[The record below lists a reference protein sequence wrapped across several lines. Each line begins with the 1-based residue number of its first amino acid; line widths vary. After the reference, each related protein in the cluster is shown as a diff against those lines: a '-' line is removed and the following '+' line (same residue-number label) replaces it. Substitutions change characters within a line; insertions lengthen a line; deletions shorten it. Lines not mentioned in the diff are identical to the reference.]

1 MQSSLS
7 VGAPPS
13 RPSSV
18 TLNKGGGSKDLNNSE
33 EKIQRRLAA
42 IKTFNEV
49 SQSEKDLVKNAGN
62 SFSKSNA
69 ELSTQLNK
77 IKDYQKRFLKDP
89 PNSTDKMLDFLGTTK
104 GNGLE
109 SLAYLKKKVLEVAVK
124 IEPTIAAIVKE
135 QTIKALGCSQEQ
147 KYTGFNLN
155 GAQISPL
162 STLPQAD
169 GIYIPVESID
179 FFSNLKNSPD
189 TPFGKMFYEKPIPS
203 ADPTFKPYG
212 GKKPFPMNKQMYQ
225 IMETQNLNKSYSQI
239 NGKNYLGKSGQNLFD
254 FQYTKQNSFGVTG
267 DYFRMLLLNREND
280 VNNVGEFLSDYYS
293 TIKLIDPVD
302 VAMQLTNIVSGAINI
317 NSQIGIGEVTN
328 QSQFML
334 IAQRVLGLCF
344 DSRQEIDVSGTAKIA
359 ELDGVDDSFFE
370 FTEVDLR
377 NIDIEIS
384 NVQNGVMEFVDCNN
398 VKLPVDSES
407 LVSQIIDFRDDV
419 DAQTTEQQV
428 NSINNILN
436 SISQNPQWAPL
447 LPSNFNAGV
456 AIDKNIIKKI
466 PLAVAAGVLSPKVLL
481 PLYTLLSVVQSG
493 ATYTYN
499 QQVTTTNEV
508 IQSGNSNTTQGSNI
522 VADGKDFLKKYK
534 KFSIDTISL
543 INNEFLKVL
552 FDELKKDILLLVA
565 AVLKDVNK
573 SQRLKRYAIILKL
586 IQLALIISQLV
597 NDYRKCKSLM
607 SNILLLLDT
616 INGLGPKQL
625 ISRDDIPAP
634 LLYLSQFLPGYSPER
649 ATINTIE
656 LLQGLGI
663 PTGTLPDGSPNLML
677 LYNLMSNK
685 GADTENAENGKIQA
699 ITTDGFNV
707 TGKSR

>member
-1 MQSSLS
+1 MQSLS
-7 VGAPPS
+7 TNS
-13 RPSSV
+13 TTTTSSS
-18 TLNKGGGSKDLNNSE
+18 KGNVDLNNSE

-49 SQSEKDLVKNAGN
+49 SQSEKDLIKNAG
-62 SFSKSNA
+62 SSLSKSNT

-109 SLAYLKKKVLEVAVK
+109 SLAYIKKKVLEVAVK

-179 FFSNLKNSPD
+179 FFSNLKNSPN

-212 GKKPFPMNKQMYQ
+212 GTKPFPMNKQMYQ
-225 IMETQNLNKSYSQI
+225 IMETQNLGRSYSQI

-254 FQYTKQNSFGVTG
+254 FQYTTTNNFGVTG
-267 DYFRMLLLNREND
+267 NYFRMLLLDRENK

-302 VAMQLTNIVSGAINI
+302 VGMQLTNIISGAINI

-334 IAQRVLGLCF
+334 VAQRVLGLCF

-384 NVQNGVMEFVDCNN
+384 NVQNGVMEFVDCDN

-407 LVSQIIDFRDDV
+407 LVSQLIDFRDNV
-419 DAQTTEQQV
+419 DTQTTEQQV

-436 SISQNPQWAPL
+436 SISQNPQWAPM

-543 INNEFLKVL
+543 INSEFLKVL
-552 FDELKKDILLLVA
+552 FQELKKDILLLVA
-565 AVLKDVNK
+565 AVLNDVNK
-573 SQRLKRYAIILKL
+573 SQRLKKYAIILKL
-586 IQLALIISQLV
+586 IQLALIIAQLL

-625 ISRDDIPAP
+625 ISRNDIPVP
-634 LLYLSQFLPGYSPER
+634 LLYLAQFLPGYSPER

-685 GADTENAENGKIQA
+685 GVDTERAENEVVQVVLTSTIG
-699 ITTDGFNV
+699 GV
-707 TGKSR
+707 GKSR

>member
-1 MQSSLS
+1 MQSLS
-7 VGAPPS
+7 ASAPP
-13 RPSSV
+13 PSS
-18 TLNKGGGSKDLNNSE
+18 GGMVDLNNSE

-42 IKTFNEV
+42 IQTFNEV
-49 SQSEKDLVKNAGN
+49 SKSEKELLKNAG
-62 SFSKSNA
+62 SSLSKSNA
-69 ELSTQLNK
+69 EVATQLDK
-77 IKDYQKRFLKDP
+77 IKDFQKRYLKDP

-104 GNGLE
+104 GNGPE
-109 SLAYLKKKVLEVAVK
+109 SLSYIKKKVLEVAVK

-147 KYTGFNLN
+147 TYKGFNLN
-155 GAQISPL
+155 GLEISPL
-162 STLPQAD
+162 ATLPPID

-179 FFSNLKNSPD
+179 FFSNLKSSPD
-189 TPFGKMFYEKPIPS
+189 TPFGKMFYEKQVPS
-203 ADPTFKPYG
+203 ASPIFKPYG
-212 GKKPFPMNKQMYQ
+212 GTKPFPMNKQMYQ

-254 FQYTKQNSFGVTG
+254 FQYTTTNSFGVTG
-267 DYFRMLLLNREND
+267 NYFRMLLLDRENN

-302 VAMQLTNIVSGAINI
+302 VGMQLTNIVSGAISI
-317 NSQIGIGEVTN
+317 NSQIGIGEITN
-328 QSQFML
+328 QSKFML

-370 FTEVDLR
+370 LTEVDLR
-377 NIDIEIS
+377 NIDIEIT
-384 NVQNGVMEFVDCNN
+384 NVQNGVMEFVDCDN

-407 LVSQIIDFRDDV
+407 LVSQLIDFRDEV
-419 DAQTTEQQV
+419 DDQTTEQQV

-456 AIDKNIIKKI
+456 AIDKNIIQKI
-466 PLAVAAGVLSPKVLL
+466 PLAIAAGVLSPKVLL

-499 QQVTTTNEV
+499 QNVTSVNEV
-508 IQSGNSNTTQGSNI
+508 IQSGNSNTAQGSNI
-522 VADGKDFLKKYK
+522 VANGADFLKKYK

-552 FDELKKDILLLVA
+552 FQELKRDILLLVA
-565 AVLKDVNK
+565 AVLKDVTK
-573 SQRLKRYAIILKL
+573 SQRLKKYAIILKL
-586 IQLALIISQLV
+586 IQLALIIAQLI

-607 SNILLLLDT
+607 SSILLLLDT

-625 ISRDDIPAP
+625 ISRTDIPAP
-634 LLYLSQFLPGYSPER
+634 LLFLSQFLPGSSPER

-656 LLQGLGI
+656 LLQGIGI

-677 LYNLMSNK
+677 LYNLMSNR
-685 GADTENAENGKIQA
+685 GVDTENAENGRIQG
-699 ITTDGFNV
+699 IIVDGINV
-707 TGKSR
+707 TGKYG

>member
-1 MQSSLS
+1 MQSL
-7 VGAPPS
+7 
-13 RPSSV
+13 
-18 TLNKGGGSKDLNNSE
+18 GGGASGGNLSSGGTPDLNNAE
-33 EKIQRRLAA
+33 EKIQRRLVA
-42 IKTFNEV
+42 IQTFNEV
-49 SQSEKDLVKNAGN
+49 SKSEKKLLKNAG
-62 SFSKSNA
+62 SSISKSNA
-69 ELSTQLNK
+69 EVATQLDK
-77 IKDYQKRFLKDP
+77 IKNFQKRYLKDP
-89 PNSTDKMLDFLGTTK
+89 PNTTDKMLDFLGTTK
-104 GNGLE
+104 GNGSE
-109 SLAYLKKKVLEVAVK
+109 SLSYLKKKVLEVAVK

-147 KYTGFNLN
+147 TYQGFNLN

-162 STLPQAD
+162 ATLPQAD

-179 FFSNLKNSPD
+179 FFSNLKNSPN
-189 TPFGKMFYEKPIPS
+189 TPFGKMFYEKLSPAASPI
-203 ADPTFKPYG
+203 FKPYG
-212 GKKPFPMNKQMYQ
+212 GTKPFPMNKQMYQ
-225 IMETQNLNKSYSQI
+225 IMETQNLNQSYSQI

-254 FQYTKQNSFGVTG
+254 FQYATTNSFGVNG
-267 DYFRMLLLNREND
+267 NYFRMLLLDRENNI
-280 VNNVGEFLSDYYS
+280 NNVGEFLSDYYS
-293 TIKLIDPVD
+293 TIKLIEPVD
-302 VAMQLTNIVSGAINI
+302 VAMQLTNIVSGAISI
-317 NSQIGIGEVTN
+317 NSQIGIGEITN
-328 QSQFML
+328 QSKFML

-370 FTEVDLR
+370 LTEVDLR
-377 NIDIEIS
+377 NIDIEIT
-384 NVQNGVMEFVDCNN
+384 NVQNGVMEFVDCDN

-407 LVSQIIDFRDDV
+407 LVSQLITFRDDA
-419 DAQTTEQQV
+419 DDQTTEQQV

-436 SISQNPQWAPL
+436 SISQNPQWSPL

-456 AIDKNIIKKI
+456 AIDKNIIQKI

-499 QQVTTTNEV
+499 QAVSPVNEV
-508 IQSGNSNTTQGSNI
+508 IQSGNSNTAQGSNI
-522 VADGKDFLKKYK
+522 VANGADFLKKYK

-552 FDELKKDILLLVA
+552 FQELKRDILLLVA
-565 AVLKDVNK
+565 AVLKDVTK
-573 SQRLKRYAIILKL
+573 SQRLKKYAIILKL
-586 IQLALIISQLV
+586 IQLALIIAQLI

-625 ISRDDIPAP
+625 ISRDNIPAP
-634 LLYLSQFLPGYSPER
+634 LLYLSQFLPGSSPER

-656 LLQGLGI
+656 LLQAVGI

-677 LYNLMSNK
+677 LYNLMANK
-685 GADTENAENGKIQA
+685 GVDTENAENGKIQG
-699 ITTDGFNV
+699 IITDGINV
-707 TGKSR
+707 TGKFG

>member
-1 MQSSLS
+1 MQSLS
-7 VGAPPS
+7 NNTTTT
-13 RPSSV
+13 SSS
-18 TLNKGGGSKDLNNSE
+18 KGNVDLNNSE

-49 SQSEKDLVKNAGN
+49 SQSEKDLIKNAG
-62 SFSKSNA
+62 SSLSKSNT

-162 STLPQAD
+162 STLPQSE

-179 FFSNLKNSPD
+179 FFSNLKNSPN

-203 ADPTFKPYG
+203 ASPIFKPYG
-212 GKKPFPMNKQMYQ
+212 GTKAFPMNKQMYQ
-225 IMETQNLNKSYSQI
+225 IMETQNLGRSYSQI

-254 FQYTKQNSFGVTG
+254 FQYTTTNSFGVTG
-267 DYFRMLLLNREND
+267 NYFRMLLLDRENK

-302 VAMQLTNIVSGAINI
+302 VGMQLTNIISGAINI

-384 NVQNGVMEFVDCNN
+384 NVQNGVMEFVDCDNI
-398 VKLPVDSES
+398 KLPVDSES
-407 LVSQIIDFRDDV
+407 LVSQLIDFRDNV
-419 DAQTTEQQV
+419 DTQTTEQQV
-428 NSINNILN
+428 NSISNILN
-436 SISQNPQWAPL
+436 SISQNPQWAPM

-499 QQVTTTNEV
+499 QQVTSTNQV

-543 INNEFLKVL
+543 INSEFLKVL
-552 FDELKKDILLLVA
+552 FQELKKDILLLVA

-573 SQRLKRYAIILKL
+573 SQRLKKYTIILKL
-586 IQLALIISQLV
+586 IQLALIIAQLV
-597 NDYRKCKSLM
+597 DDYRKCKSLM

-625 ISRDDIPAP
+625 ISRNDIPVP
-634 LLYLSQFLPGYSPER
+634 LLYLAQFLPGYSPER

-685 GADTENAENGKIQA
+685 GVDTERAENESVQVVLTSTFG
-699 ITTDGFNV
+699 GV
-707 TGKSR
+707 GKSK

>member
-1 MQSSLS
+1 MQSLS
-7 VGAPPS
+7 TNTTPTTGNLS
-13 RPSSV
+13 
-18 TLNKGGGSKDLNNSE
+18 GGGNKDLNNSE

-49 SQSEKDLVKNAGN
+49 TQSEKDLLKNAG
-62 SFSKSNA
+62 SSLSKSNA
-69 ELSTQLNK
+69 EVSTQLNK
-77 IKDYQKRFLKDP
+77 IKDFQKRYLKDP

-104 GNGLE
+104 GNGSE
-109 SLAYLKKKVLEVAVK
+109 SLSYIKKKVLEVAVK

-147 KYTGFNLN
+147 TYPGFNLN

-162 STLPQAD
+162 ANLQPID

-179 FFSNLKNSPD
+179 FFSNLKSSPD
-189 TPFGKMFYEKPIPS
+189 TPFGKMFYEKQIPS
-203 ADPTFKPYG
+203 ASPIFKPYG
-212 GKKPFPMNKQMYQ
+212 GTKPFPMNKQMYQ

-254 FQYTKQNSFGVTG
+254 FQYTTTNSFGVTG
-267 DYFRMLLLNREND
+267 NYFRMLLLDRENN

-302 VAMQLTNIVSGAINI
+302 VGMQLTNIVSGAVSI
-317 NSQIGIGEVTN
+317 NSQIGIGEITN
-328 QSQFML
+328 QSKFML

-370 FTEVDLR
+370 LTEVDLR
-377 NIDIEIS
+377 NIDIEIT
-384 NVQNGVMEFVDCNN
+384 NVQNGVMEFVDCDN

-407 LVSQIIDFRDDV
+407 LVSQLIDFRDDV
-419 DAQTTEQQV
+419 DDQTTEQQV

-466 PLAVAAGVLSPKVLL
+466 PLAIAAGVLSPKVLL

-499 QQVTTTNEV
+499 QNVTSVNEV
-508 IQSGNSNTTQGSNI
+508 IQSGNSNTAQGSNI
-522 VADGKDFLKKYK
+522 VADGADFLKKYK

-552 FDELKKDILLLVA
+552 FQELKRDILLLVA
-565 AVLKDVNK
+565 SVLKDVTK
-573 SQRLKRYAIILKL
+573 SQRLKKYAIILKL
-586 IQLALIISQLV
+586 IQLALIIAQLI

-607 SNILLLLDT
+607 SSILLLLDT

-625 ISRDDIPAP
+625 ISRNDIPAP

-656 LLQGLGI
+656 LLQGIGI

-677 LYNLMSNK
+677 LYNLMSNR
-685 GADTENAENGKIQA
+685 GADTENAENGKIQG
-699 ITTDGFNV
+699 ILTDGFNV
-707 TGKSR
+707 TGKAG

>member
-1 MQSSLS
+1 MQSLS
-7 VGAPPS
+7 NNTTTT
-13 RPSSV
+13 SSS
-18 TLNKGGGSKDLNNSE
+18 KGNVDLNNSE

-49 SQSEKDLVKNAGN
+49 SQSEKDLIKNAG
-62 SFSKSNA
+62 SSLSKSNT

-162 STLPQAD
+162 STLPQSE

-179 FFSNLKNSPD
+179 FFSNLKNSPN

-203 ADPTFKPYG
+203 ASPIFKPYG
-212 GKKPFPMNKQMYQ
+212 GTKAFPMNKQMYQ
-225 IMETQNLNKSYSQI
+225 IMETQNLGRSYSQI

-254 FQYTKQNSFGVTG
+254 FQYTTTNSFGVTG
-267 DYFRMLLLNREND
+267 NYFRMLLLDRENK

-302 VAMQLTNIVSGAINI
+302 VGMQLTNIISGAINI

-384 NVQNGVMEFVDCNN
+384 NVQNGVMEFVDCDN

-407 LVSQIIDFRDDV
+407 LVSQLIDFRDNV
-419 DAQTTEQQV
+419 DTQTTEQQV

-436 SISQNPQWAPL
+436 SISQNPQWAPM

-499 QQVTTTNEV
+499 QQVTSTNQV

-543 INNEFLKVL
+543 INSEFLKVL
-552 FDELKKDILLLVA
+552 FQELKKDILLLVA

-573 SQRLKRYAIILKL
+573 SQRLKKYTIILKL
-586 IQLALIISQLV
+586 IQLALIIAQLV
-597 NDYRKCKSLM
+597 DDYRKCKSLM

-625 ISRDDIPAP
+625 ISRNDIPVP
-634 LLYLSQFLPGYSPER
+634 LLYLAQFLPGYSPER

-685 GADTENAENGKIQA
+685 GVDTERAENESVQVVLTSTFG
-699 ITTDGFNV
+699 GV
-707 TGKSR
+707 GKSK

>member
-1 MQSSLS
+1 MQSLS
-7 VGAPPS
+7 ASAPP
-13 RPSSV
+13 PSS
-18 TLNKGGGSKDLNNSE
+18 GGMVDLNNSE

-42 IKTFNEV
+42 IQTFNEV
-49 SQSEKDLVKNAGN
+49 SQSEKDLLKNAG
-62 SFSKSNA
+62 SSLSKSNA
-69 ELSTQLNK
+69 EVATQLDK
-77 IKDYQKRFLKDP
+77 IKDFQKRYLKAP

-104 GNGLE
+104 GNGSE
-109 SLAYLKKKVLEVAVK
+109 SLSYIKKKVLEVAVK

-147 KYTGFNLN
+147 TYQGFNLN

-162 STLPQAD
+162 ATLPQSN

-189 TPFGKMFYEKPIPS
+189 TPFGKMFYEKQLPS
-203 ADPTFKPYG
+203 ANPIFKPYG
-212 GKKPFPMNKQMYQ
+212 GTKPFPMNKQMYQ

-239 NGKNYLGKSGQNLFD
+239 TGKNYLGKSGQNLFD
-254 FQYTKQNSFGVTG
+254 FQYTTTNDFGITG
-267 DYFRMLLLNREND
+267 NYFRMLLLDRENN

-302 VAMQLTNIVSGAINI
+302 VGMQLTNIVSGAISI
-317 NSQIGIGEVTN
+317 NSQIGIGEITN
-328 QSQFML
+328 QSKFML

-370 FTEVDLR
+370 LTEVDLR
-377 NIDIEIS
+377 NIDIEIT
-384 NVQNGVMEFVDCNN
+384 NVQNGVMEFVDCDN

-407 LVSQIIDFRDDV
+407 LVSQLIDFRDEV
-419 DAQTTEQQV
+419 DDQTTEQQV

-456 AIDKNIIKKI
+456 AIDKNIIQKI
-466 PLAVAAGVLSPKVLL
+466 PLAIAAGVLSPKVLL

-499 QQVTTTNEV
+499 QNVTSVNEV

-522 VADGKDFLKKYK
+522 VANGTDFLKKYK

-552 FDELKKDILLLVA
+552 FQELKKDILLLVA
-565 AVLKDVNK
+565 AVLKDVTK
-573 SQRLKRYAIILKL
+573 SQRLKKYAIILKL
-586 IQLALIISQLV
+586 IQLALIIAQLI

-607 SNILLLLDT
+607 SSILLLLDT

-625 ISRDDIPAP
+625 ISKNDIPLP
-634 LLYLSQFLPGYSPER
+634 LLYLSQFLPGSSPER

-656 LLQGLGI
+656 LLQGIGI

-677 LYNLMSNK
+677 LYNLMSNR
-685 GADTENAENGKIQA
+685 GVDTENAENGKVSIVL
-699 ITTDGFNV
+699 TSTNTG
-707 TGKSR
+707 TGKAQ

>member
-1 MQSSLS
+1 MQSLSTSTTPTTGSLS
-7 VGAPPS
+7 
-13 RPSSV
+13 
-18 TLNKGGGSKDLNNSE
+18 GGGNKDLNNSE

-49 SQSEKDLVKNAGN
+49 TQSEKDLLKNAG
-62 SFSKSNA
+62 SSLSKSNA
-69 ELSTQLNK
+69 EVSTQLNK
-77 IKDYQKRFLKDP
+77 IKDFQKRYLKDP

-104 GNGLE
+104 GNGSE
-109 SLAYLKKKVLEVAVK
+109 SLSYIKKKVLEVAVK

-147 KYTGFNLN
+147 TYKGFSLN

-162 STLPQAD
+162 STLPQSE

-179 FFSNLKNSPD
+179 FFSNLKSSPD
-189 TPFGKMFYEKPIPS
+189 TPFGKMFYEKQLPS
-203 ADPTFKPYG
+203 ASPIFKPYG
-212 GKKPFPMNKQMYQ
+212 GTKPFPMNKQMYQ

-239 NGKNYLGKSGQNLFD
+239 TGKNYLGKSGQNLFD
-254 FQYTKQNSFGVTG
+254 FQYTTTNSFGVTG
-267 DYFRMLLLNREND
+267 NYFRMLLLDRDNNA
-280 VNNVGEFLSDYYS
+280 NNVGEFLSDYYS

-302 VAMQLTNIVSGAINI
+302 VGMQLTNIVSGAISI
-317 NSQIGIGEVTN
+317 NSQIGIGEINN
-328 QSQFML
+328 QSKFAI
-334 IAQRVLGLCF
+334 IAQRILGLCF

-370 FTEVDLR
+370 LTEVDLR
-377 NIDIEIS
+377 NIDIEVTNI
-384 NVQNGVMEFVDCNN
+384 QNGVMEFVDCDNI
-398 VKLPVDSES
+398 KLPVDSES
-407 LVSQIIDFRDDV
+407 LVSQLIDFRDDV
-419 DAQTTEQQV
+419 DNQTTEQQV

-436 SISQNPQWAPL
+436 SISQNPQWAPMI
-447 LPSNFNAGV
+447 PSNFNAGV

-466 PLAVAAGVLSPKVLL
+466 PLAIAAGVLSPKVLL

-499 QQVTTTNEV
+499 QQVTSVNEV
-508 IQSGNSNTTQGSNI
+508 IQSGNSNTAQGSNI
-522 VADGKDFLKKYK
+522 VADGSDFLKKYK

-552 FDELKKDILLLVA
+552 FQELKRDILLLVA
-565 AVLKDVNK
+565 AVLKDVTK
-573 SQRLKRYAIILKL
+573 SQRLKKYAIILKL
-586 IQLALIISQLV
+586 IQLALIIAQLV

-625 ISRDDIPAP
+625 ISRNDIPVP

-656 LLQGLGI
+656 LLQGIGI

-677 LYNLMSNK
+677 LYNLMSNR
-685 GADTENAENGKIQA
+685 GADTENAENGKVSIVL
-699 ITTDGFNV
+699 TSPVSG
-707 TGKSR
+707 TGKAQ

>member
-1 MQSSLS
+1 MQSLS
-7 VGAPPS
+7 TNS
-13 RPSSV
+13 TTTSSS
-18 TLNKGGGSKDLNNSE
+18 TSKGIVDLNNSE

-49 SQSEKDLVKNAGN
+49 SKSEKDLIKNAG
-62 SFSKSNA
+62 SSLSKSNA
-69 ELSTQLNK
+69 EISTQLNK
-77 IKDYQKRFLKDP
+77 IKDLQKRYLKDP

-104 GNGLE
+104 GNGSD
-109 SLAYLKKKVLEVAVK
+109 SLAYIKKKVLEVAVK
-124 IEPTIAAIVKE
+124 IEPKIAAIVKE

-147 KYTGFNLN
+147 TYKGFSLN

-162 STLPQAD
+162 STLPQSE
-169 GIYIPVESID
+169 GIYIPVQSID

-189 TPFGKMFYEKPIPS
+189 TQFGKMFYEKQVPS
-203 ADPTFKPYG
+203 ASPIFKPYG
-212 GKKPFPMNKQMYQ
+212 GTKSFPMNKQMYQ
-225 IMETQNLNKSYSQI
+225 IMETQNLGKSYSQI

-254 FQYTKQNSFGVTG
+254 FQYTTQNSFGVTG
-267 DYFRMLLLNREND
+267 NYFRMLLLDRENN

-302 VAMQLTNIVSGAINI
+302 VGMQLTNIVSGAISI

-328 QSQFML
+328 QSKFML

-370 FTEVDLR
+370 LSEVDLR
-377 NIDIEIS
+377 NIDIEIT
-384 NVQNGVMEFVDCNN
+384 NVQNGVMEFVDCDN

-407 LVSQIIDFRDDV
+407 LVSQLIDFRDDV
-419 DAQTTEQQV
+419 DNQTTEQQV

-436 SISQNPQWAPL
+436 SISQNPQWAPM

-456 AIDKNIIKKI
+456 AIDKNIIQKI
-466 PLAVAAGVLSPKVLL
+466 PLAIAAGVLSPKVLL

-499 QQVTTTNEV
+499 KPVTAVNEV
-508 IQSGNSNTTQGSNI
+508 IQSGNSNTSQGSNI
-522 VADGKDFLKKYK
+522 VADGTDFLKKYK

-552 FDELKKDILLLVA
+552 FQELKKDILLLVA
-565 AVLKDVNK
+565 SVLKDVTK
-573 SQRLKRYAIILKL
+573 SQRLKKYAIILKL
-586 IQLALIISQLV
+586 IQLALIIAQLV
-597 NDYRKCKSLM
+597 DDYRKCKSLM

-625 ISRDDIPAP
+625 ISRNDIPVP

-685 GADTENAENGKIQA
+685 GVDTENAENGKVSIVL
-699 ITTDGFNV
+699 TTPISG
-707 TGKSR
+707 TGKAQ